1 MSGRGRFGAR
11 FGGRGRGRGRGGSSQ
26 PSQPS
31 QPPQPP
37 PQPPPAAPS
46 NVPPSW
52 GIYFPEL
59 TFSEE
64 DRRAE
69 LVATLARFFSSE
81 IGFELV
87 KRVRVVAE
95 REVMLELDYDAL
107 KARADIPDLFAALEM
122 APAEGLPCLRAA
134 VHEVVFNSP
143 LGRRELPGVQVPAAA
158 ARVAAPPRVD
168 VRLVNVPDSRVAFG
182 ELRSRNVGR
191 LVSVR
196 GTVTRVSPIKPLV
209 VALDFACEKC
219 EATQT
224 RRFADGKY
232 REPEACV
239 MQGCRGRKFAPDHDS
254 VKCVD
259 AQRVRIQELA
269 AELAAGDDDA
279 RAPRFAELE
288 LQGSLCDACE
298 PGEVVTALGV
308 VETTQ
313 VESSGGA
320 MQRQRD
326 ARMYDI
332 YLNAVSVVHQR
343 GAGEAGAAPG
353 LSAAAA
359 AAFRRGLPDL
369 DAEDA
374 HFGRTSAGWLG
385 VPGFEPD
392 VADAPEMSPSDLEF
406 IVRFTEECAGEQFK
420 HLVHSLCP
428 TIFGQDMVKAG
439 ALLSLF
445 GGVRKKLRGSG
456 ELPVRGSIHCLVV
469 GDPGLGKSQLL
480 KAASGLAPRGMY
492 VSGRSVSK
500 AGLTA
505 TVVKDAGTGGYAFEA
520 GAMVLSDGGVCC
532 IDEFDKMPN
541 EHTALLEA
549 MEQQSVSVA
558 KAGLTA
564 TLPARAAVLAAAN
577 PARGVYDRSRT
588 VHENVKMSP
597 ALLSR
602 FDLCFIL
609 LDVPDEEL
617 DDKLSR
623 HVLAPHG
630 TGGAPRLT
638 EARQELLAHR
648 AHADSDDD
656 DDDDARRKRTRA
668 GASGTSRSQPFDRD
682 ADRVSLRRQLRLDL
696 NGADAEFAPLPRGLM
711 RKYVAY
717 AAAYCHPRLTPPA
730 AEVLQEYYLELRA
743 RSAAGADVTPITPRQ
758 LESLCRLAE
767 ARAKV
772 ELRETVTRSDAF
784 DAVEIMRESL
794 REVMSGNAL
803 GKGFSGKGGKPN
815 KRGKAKLFVDG
826 MNARARE
833 KQSAYF
839 TTGELHALADDLRLE
854 LKDVDGFIES
864 LNVAGEILKSGR
876 LYKTASGDL

>member
-1 MSGRGRFGAR
+1 MSGRGRFA
-11 FGGRGRGRGRGGSSQ
+11 RGRGRGRGNGG

-31 QPPQPP
+31 QPTQQPP
-37 PQPPPAAPS
+37 APIPAVSS

-52 GIYFPEL
+52 PIYFPEL
-59 TFSEE
+59 PFSEE

-87 KRVRVVAE
+87 KNVRTVAE
-95 REVMLELDYDAL
+95 REVSLELDYVAL

-143 LGRRELPGVQVPAAA
+143 VGRKELPHLQIPATA

-168 VRLVNVPDSRVAFG
+168 VHLVDVPDSLISFG

-191 LVSVR
+191 LLSVR
-196 GTVTRVSPIKPLV
+196 GTVTRVAPVKPLV
-209 VALDFACEKC
+209 KSLQFTCDKC
-219 EATQT
+219 KATQT
-224 RRFADGKY
+224 ARFPDGKY
-232 REPEACV
+232 REPEGCV
-239 MQGCRGRKFAPDHDS
+239 MQGCRGKKFTAEHDTI
-254 VKCVD
+254 KCVD
-259 AQRVRIQELA
+259 SQRVRLQELA

-279 RAPRFAELE
+279 RAPRFTDVELE
-288 LQGSLCDACE
+288 GSLCDACE
-298 PGEVVTALGV
+298 PGEVVIVLGV
-308 VETTQ
+308 VETVS
-313 VESSGGA
+313 VEATGGA

-332 YLNAVSVVHQR
+332 FVNAVSVVKKR
-343 GAGEAGAAPG
+343 GIGETTAAAG

-359 AAFRRGLPDL
+359 DAFQRGLPDL
-369 DAEDA
+369 PAEDA
-374 HFGRTSAGWLG
+374 HFGRRNDGWLG
-385 VPGFEPD
+385 VPGFDPD
-392 VADAPEMSPSDLEF
+392 VVDVPDMSPSDLEF
-406 IVRFTEECAGEQFK
+406 IVRFTEECQGEQFK

-428 TIFGQDMVKAG
+428 VIYGQEMVKAG
-439 ALLSLF
+439 LLLSLF
-445 GGVRKKLRGSG
+445 GGVRKVLDKGG
-456 ELPVRGSIHCLVV
+456 DVPTRGSIHCLVV

-480 KAASGLAPRGMY
+480 KACSTLAPRGMY

-505 TVVKDAGTGGYAFEA
+505 TVVKDPGGGGYAFEA

-532 IDEFDKMPN
+532 VDEFDKMPN

-564 TLPARAAVLAAAN
+564 TLPSRAAVLAAAN
-577 PARGVYDRSRT
+577 PVGGVYNRSKT
-588 VHENVKMSP
+588 VYENLKMSP

-609 LDVPDEEL
+609 LDTPDEEL

-630 TGGAPRLT
+630 TGGALCLH
-638 EARQELLAHR
+638 EARQNLLSHR
-648 AHADSDDD
+648 PHSDSDDD
-656 DDDDARRKRTRA
+656 EESRVKRSRAGGTSQSQRRGGGHDDA
-668 GASGTSRSQPFDRD
+668 G
-682 ADRVSLRRQLRLDL
+682 RVFLKRQLRLDL

-711 RKYVAY
+711 RKYIAY
-717 AAAYCHPRLTPPA
+717 AMAYCHPKLTPAA
-730 AEVLQEYYLELRA
+730 AEVLQAYYLELRA

-772 ELRETVTRSDAF
+772 ELREVVTQSDAL
-784 DAVEIMRESL
+784 DAVEIMQESL
-794 REVMSGNAL
+794 KEVMSGRAL
-803 GKGFSGKGGKPN
+803 GKGFSGRGGKPN
-815 KRGKAKLFVDG
+815 QGGKAKLFIDG
-826 MNARARE
+826 MNARAVE
-833 KQSAYF
+833 KESAYF
-839 TTGELHALADDLRLE
+839 TIGELHALVDDLRLD
-854 LKDVDGFIES
+854 LKDVDRFIDN
-864 LNVAGEILKSGR
+864 LNMEGEILKSGR
-876 LYKTASGDL
+876 LYRSASG

>member
-1 MSGRGRFGAR
+1 MSGRGRFGGGR
-11 FGGRGRGRGRGGSSQ
+11 FGGRGRGRGRGGGVPPQSTQ
-26 PSQPS
+26 PT
-31 QPPQPP
+31 QPP
-37 PQPPPAAPS
+37 PPNPAAPS

-52 GIYFPEL
+52 SIYFPEL

-87 KRVRVVAE
+87 KNVRTVAE
-95 REVMLELDYDAL
+95 REVMLELDYVAL

-134 VHEVVFNSP
+134 VHEVIFNSP
-143 LGRRELPGVQVPAAA
+143 VGRKELPHLQIPAAA
-158 ARVAAPPRVD
+158 SRIAAPPRVD
-168 VRLVNVPDSRVAFG
+168 VHLMNIPDSQISFG
-182 ELRSRNVGR
+182 DLRSRNVGR
-191 LVSVR
+191 LVSIR
-196 GTVTRVSPIKPLV
+196 GTVTRVSPIEPLV
-209 VALDFACEKC
+209 ESLRFACEKC
-219 EATQT
+219 ERTQT
-224 RRFADGKY
+224 VRFADGTY

-239 MQGCRGRKFAPDHDS
+239 MRGCRGKKFAPDHES

-259 AQRVRIQELA
+259 SQRVRVQEIA
-269 AELAAGDDDA
+269 SELAAGDDDA
-279 RAPRFAELE
+279 RVPRFADVELK
-288 LQGSLCDACE
+288 GTLCDACE
-298 PGEVVTALGV
+298 PGERVDVLGV
-308 VETTQ
+308 VETAQ

-320 MQRQRD
+320 MKKQRD

-332 YLNAVSVVHQR
+332 FIDAVSVVRKR
-343 GAGEAGAAPG
+343 GSGETSVAPG

-359 AAFRRGLPDL
+359 AAFQRGLPDL
-369 DAEDA
+369 EAEDA
-374 HFGRTSAGWLG
+374 HFGRTNEGWLG
-385 VPGFEPD
+385 VEGFEPD
-392 VADAPEMSPSDLEF
+392 IVGGEPDMSPSDLEF

-428 TIFGQDMVKAG
+428 VIYGQEAVKAG
-439 ALLSLF
+439 LLLSLF
-445 GGVRKKLRGSG
+445 GGVRKQLCEGDV
-456 ELPVRGSIHCLVV
+456 PTRGSIHCLVV
-469 GDPGLGKSQLL
+469 GDPGMGKSQLL

-505 TVVKDAGTGGYAFEA
+505 TVVRDRSGGYAFEA
-520 GAMVLSDGGVCC
+520 GAMVLSDGGACC

-564 TLPARAAVLAAAN
+564 TLPSRAAVLAAAN
-577 PARGVYDRSRT
+577 PRHGAYDRSRSIR
-588 VHENVKMSP
+588 ENLNFSP

-609 LDVPDEEL
+609 LDTPDEAL

-630 TGGAPRLT
+630 TGGAMRLA
-638 EARQELLAHR
+638 EARQGLLAHR
-648 AHADSDDD
+648 AHEDSDDE
-656 DDDDARRKRTRA
+656 DDDARTKRGRA
-668 GASGTSRSQPFDRD
+668 GGSSLSRPESFDRD
-682 ADRVSLRRQLRLDL
+682 AGRVSLKKQLRLDL
-696 NGADAEFAPLPRGLM
+696 DGADEEFAPLPRGLM
-711 RKYVAY
+711 RKYIAY
-717 AAAYCHPRLTPPA
+717 AVAYCHPRLTPPA
-730 AEVLQEYYLELRA
+730 AEVLQAYYLELRA
-743 RSAAGADVTPITPRQ
+743 RSSAGADITPVTPRQ

-772 ELRETVTRSDAF
+772 ELREVVTRSDAM
-784 DAVEIMRESL
+784 DAVEIMQESL

-803 GKGFSGKGGKPN
+803 GKGFSGKRGKPN
-815 KRGKAKLFVDG
+815 QRGKAKLFIDG
-826 MNARARE
+826 MNARAIE
-833 KQSAYF
+833 KESAYF
-839 TTGELHALADDLRLE
+839 TAGELHALADDLRLE
-854 LKDVDGFIES
+854 LKDVDGFIEG
-864 LNVAGEILKSGR
+864 LNMAGEILKSGR
-876 LYKTASGDL
+876 LYKSASA

>member
-31 QPPQPP
+31 QPPQRS
-37 PQPPPAAPS
+37 PQPPSAAPS

-52 GIYFPEL
+52 SIYFPEL

-87 KRVRVVAE
+87 KHVRTVAE
-95 REVMLELDYDAL
+95 RELMLELDYDAL

-143 LGRRELPGVQVPAAA
+143 VGRRELPGVQIPAAA

-168 VRLVNVPDSRVAFG
+168 VHLVNVPDSHITFG

-191 LVSVR
+191 LVSIR

-209 VALDFACEKC
+209 VALGFACEKC
-219 EATQT
+219 EATQMC
-224 RRFADGKY
+224 RFADGKY

-239 MQGCRGRKFAPDHDS
+239 MQGCRGRKFTPDHDT

-313 VESSGGA
+313 VESSGSA

-332 YLNAVSVVHQR
+332 YLNTVSVVRQR
-343 GAGEAGAAPG
+343 GAGEAGVAPG

-369 DAEDA
+369 AAEDA

-392 VADAPEMSPSDLEF
+392 VGDVPEMSPSDLEF

-428 TIFGQDMVKAG
+428 TIYGQDMVKAG
-439 ALLSLF
+439 TLLSLF

-456 ELPVRGSIHCLVV
+456 DVPVRGSIHCLLV
-469 GDPGLGKSQLL
+469 GDPGLGKSQIL

-532 IDEFDKMPN
+532 VDEFDKMPS
-541 EHTALLEA
+541 EHAALLEA

-588 VHENVKMSP
+588 VHENIKMSP

-648 AHADSDDD
+648 AYADSDDD
-656 DDDDARRKRTRA
+656 DEDARRKRTRA
-668 GASGTSRSQPFDRD
+668 GASGTSQSQPFDRD
-682 ADRVSLRRQLRLDL
+682 GDRVSLKRQLRLDL
-696 NGADAEFAPLPRGLM
+696 NGTDAEFAPLPRGLM

-743 RSAAGADVTPITPRQ
+743 RSAAGGDITPITPRQ

-794 REVMSGNAL
+794 REVMSSNAL

-839 TTGELHALADDLRLE
+839 TAGELHALADDLRLE

-876 LYKTASGDL
+876 LYKSASGTT

>member
-1 MSGRGRFGAR
+1 M
-11 FGGRGRGRGRGGSSQ
+11 
-26 PSQPS
+26 
-31 QPPQPP
+31 
-37 PQPPPAAPS
+37 
-46 NVPPSW
+46 
-52 GIYFPEL
+52 
-59 TFSEE
+59 
-64 DRRAE
+64 
-69 LVATLARFFSSE
+69 ATLARFFSSE

-87 KRVRVVAE
+87 KHVRTVAE
-95 REVMLELDYDAL
+95 REVMLELDYVAL

-143 LGRRELPGVQVPAAA
+143 VGRRELPGVQIPAAA

-168 VRLVNVPDSRVAFG
+168 VHLVNVPDSHIAFG

-209 VALDFACEKC
+209 VALLAFACEKC

-224 RRFADGKY
+224 LRFADGRY

-254 VKCVD
+254 VQCVD
-259 AQRVRIQELA
+259 SQRVRVQELA
-269 AELAAGDDDA
+269 AELEAGDDDA

-288 LQGSLCDACE
+288 LTGSLCDACE

-308 VETTQ
+308 VETAQ

-332 YLNAVSVVHQR
+332 FINAVSVVRRR
-343 GAGEAGAAPG
+343 GAGEEGAAPG

-374 HFGRTSAGWLG
+374 HFGRASAGWLG

-392 VADAPEMSPSDLEF
+392 GKDAPEMSPSDLEF

-428 TIFGQDMVKAG
+428 TIYGQDAVKAG
-439 ALLSLF
+439 VLLSLF

-456 ELPVRGSIHCLVV
+456 EVPVRGSIHCLLV

-532 IDEFDKMPN
+532 VDEFDKMPS
-541 EHTALLEA
+541 EHAALLEA

-577 PARGVYDRSRT
+577 PAGGAYNRSRT
-588 VHENVKMSP
+588 VHENIKMSP

-656 DDDDARRKRTRA
+656 DDDDDDARRKRTRA
-668 GASGTSRSQPFDRD
+668 GAPGFLASQSQPLFRD
-682 ADRVSLRRQLRLDL
+682 ADRVSLKRQLRLDL

-772 ELRETVTRSDAF
+772 ELRETVTRSDAL

-839 TTGELHALADDLRLE
+839 TAGELHALADDLRLE

-876 LYKTASGDL
+876 LYKSAGS

>member
-1 MSGRGRFGAR
+1 
-11 FGGRGRGRGRGGSSQ
+11 
-26 PSQPS
+26 
-31 QPPQPP
+31 
-37 PQPPPAAPS
+37 
-46 NVPPSW
+46 
-52 GIYFPEL
+52 
-59 TFSEE
+59 
-64 DRRAE
+64 
-69 LVATLARFFSSE
+69 
-81 IGFELV
+81 
-87 KRVRVVAE
+87 
-95 REVMLELDYDAL
+95 
-107 KARADIPDLFAALEM
+107 
-122 APAEGLPCLRAA
+122 
-134 VHEVVFNSP
+134 
-143 LGRRELPGVQVPAAA
+143 
-158 ARVAAPPRVD
+158 
-168 VRLVNVPDSRVAFG
+168 
-182 ELRSRNVGR
+182 
-191 LVSVR
+191 
-196 GTVTRVSPIKPLV
+196 
-209 VALDFACEKC
+209 
-219 EATQT
+219 
-224 RRFADGKY
+224 
-232 REPEACV
+232 
-239 MQGCRGRKFAPDHDS
+239 
-254 VKCVD
+254 
-259 AQRVRIQELA
+259 
-269 AELAAGDDDA
+269 
-279 RAPRFAELE
+279 
-288 LQGSLCDACE
+288 
-298 PGEVVTALGV
+298 
-308 VETTQ
+308 
-313 VESSGGA
+313 
-320 MQRQRD
+320 
-326 ARMYDI
+326 
-332 YLNAVSVVHQR
+332 
-343 GAGEAGAAPG
+343 
-353 LSAAAA
+353 
-359 AAFRRGLPDL
+359 
-369 DAEDA
+369 
-374 HFGRTSAGWLG
+374 
-385 VPGFEPD
+385 
-392 VADAPEMSPSDLEF
+392 
-406 IVRFTEECAGEQFK
+406 
-420 HLVHSLCP
+420 
-428 TIFGQDMVKAG
+428 MVKAG
-439 ALLSLF
+439 MLLSLF

-456 ELPVRGSIHCLVV
+456 EVPVRGSIHCLLV

-532 IDEFDKMPN
+532 VDEFDKMPS
-541 EHTALLEA
+541 EHAALLEA

-577 PARGVYDRSRT
+577 PAGGVYNRSRT
-588 VHENVKMSP
+588 VHENIKMSP

-656 DDDDARRKRTRA
+656 DDDDDARRKRTRA
-668 GASGTSRSQPFDRD
+668 GAPGFLASQSQPFDRD
-682 ADRVSLRRQLRLDL
+682 ADRVSLKRQLRLDL

-772 ELRETVTRSDAF
+772 ELRETVTRSDAL

-839 TTGELHALADDLRLE
+839 TAGELHALADDLRLE

-876 LYKTASGDL
+876 LYKSAGS

>member
-1 MSGRGRFGAR
+1 M
-11 FGGRGRGRGRGGSSQ
+11 
-26 PSQPS
+26 
-31 QPPQPP
+31 
-37 PQPPPAAPS
+37 
-46 NVPPSW
+46 
-52 GIYFPEL
+52 
-59 TFSEE
+59 
-64 DRRAE
+64 
-69 LVATLARFFSSE
+69 ATLARFFSSE

-87 KRVRVVAE
+87 KHVRVVAE
-95 REVMLELDYDAL
+95 REVMLELDYVAL

-143 LGRRELPGVQVPAAA
+143 VGRRELPGVQIPAAA

-168 VRLVNVPDSRVAFG
+168 VHLVNVPDSHIAFG

-209 VALDFACEKC
+209 VALAFACEKC

-224 RRFADGKY
+224 LRFADGRY

-254 VKCVD
+254 VQCVD
-259 AQRVRIQELA
+259 SQRVRVQELA
-269 AELAAGDDDA
+269 AELEAGDDDA

-288 LQGSLCDACE
+288 LTGSLCDACE

-308 VETTQ
+308 VETAQ

-332 YLNAVSVVHQR
+332 FINAVSVVRRR
-343 GAGEAGAAPG
+343 GAGEEGAAPG

-374 HFGRTSAGWLG
+374 HFGRASAGWLG

-392 VADAPEMSPSDLEF
+392 GKDAPEMSPSDLEF

-428 TIFGQDMVKAG
+428 TIYGQDAVKAG
-439 ALLSLF
+439 VLLSLF

-456 ELPVRGSIHCLVV
+456 EVPVRGSIHCLLV

-532 IDEFDKMPN
+532 VDEFDKMPS
-541 EHTALLEA
+541 EHAALLEA

-577 PARGVYDRSRT
+577 PAGGAYNRSRT
-588 VHENVKMSP
+588 VHENIKMSP

-656 DDDDARRKRTRA
+656 DDDDDARRKRTRA
-668 GASGTSRSQPFDRD
+668 GAPGFLASQSQPLFRD
-682 ADRVSLRRQLRLDL
+682 ADRVSLKRQLRLDL

-772 ELRETVTRSDAF
+772 ELRETVTRSDAL

-839 TTGELHALADDLRLE
+839 TAGELHALADDLRLE

-876 LYKTASGDL
+876 LYKSAGS

>member
-1 MSGRGRFGAR
+1 M
-11 FGGRGRGRGRGGSSQ
+11 
-26 PSQPS
+26 
-31 QPPQPP
+31 
-37 PQPPPAAPS
+37 
-46 NVPPSW
+46 
-52 GIYFPEL
+52 
-59 TFSEE
+59 
-64 DRRAE
+64 
-69 LVATLARFFSSE
+69 ATLARFFSSE

-87 KRVRVVAE
+87 KHVRTVAE
-95 REVMLELDYDAL
+95 REVMLELDYVAL

-143 LGRRELPGVQVPAAA
+143 GGRWEPPGVQSPAAA
-158 ARVAAPPRVD
+158 ARGAAPPRVD
-168 VRLVNVPDSRVAFG
+168 VHLVNVPDSHIAFG

-209 VALDFACEKC
+209 VALAFACEKC

-224 RRFADGKY
+224 LRFADGRY

-254 VKCVD
+254 VQCVD
-259 AQRVRIQELA
+259 SQRVRVQELA
-269 AELAAGDDDA
+269 AELEAGDDDA

-288 LQGSLCDACE
+288 LTGSLCDACE

-308 VETTQ
+308 VETAQ

-332 YLNAVSVVHQR
+332 FINAVSVVRRR
-343 GAGEAGAAPG
+343 GAGEEGAAPG

-374 HFGRTSAGWLG
+374 HFGRASAGWLG

-392 VADAPEMSPSDLEF
+392 GKDAPEMSPSDLEF

-428 TIFGQDMVKAG
+428 TIYGQDAVKAG
-439 ALLSLF
+439 VLLSLF

-456 ELPVRGSIHCLVV
+456 EVPVRGSIHCLLV

-532 IDEFDKMPN
+532 VDEFDKMPS
-541 EHTALLEA
+541 EHAALLEA

-577 PARGVYDRSRT
+577 PAGGAYNRSRT
-588 VHENVKMSP
+588 VHENIKMSP

-630 TGGAPRLT
+630 TGGAPHLT

-656 DDDDARRKRTRA
+656 DDDDDDARRKRTRA
-668 GASGTSRSQPFDRD
+668 GAPGFLASQSQPLFRD
-682 ADRVSLRRQLRLDL
+682 ADRVSLKRQLRLDL

-772 ELRETVTRSDAF
+772 ELRETVTRSDAL

-839 TTGELHALADDLRLE
+839 TAGELHALADDLRLE

-876 LYKTASGDL
+876 LYKSASS

>member
-1 MSGRGRFGAR
+1 MSGRGRFGGR
-11 FGGRGRGRGRGGSSQ
+11 FGRGRGGRGRGGEGPSQ

-31 QPPQPP
+31 QPT
-37 PQPPPAAPS
+37 PPPAPSPAAAS

-52 GIYFPEL
+52 SIYFPEL
-59 TFSEE
+59 PFSEE

-87 KRVRVVAE
+87 KNVRIVAE
-95 REVMLELDYDAL
+95 REVMLELDYVAL

-143 LGRRELPGVQVPAAA
+143 VGRSELPHLQIPAAA

-168 VRLVNVPDSRVAFG
+168 VHLVDVPDSLLSFG

-191 LVSVR
+191 LVSIR
-196 GTVTRVSPIKPLV
+196 GTVTRVAPIKPLV
-209 VALDFACEKC
+209 KSLQFTCDKC
-219 EATQT
+219 EQVQT
-224 RRFADGKY
+224 LWFPDGKY
-232 REPEACV
+232 REPDACV
-239 MQGCRGRKFAPDHDS
+239 MQGCRGKKFTAQHDT
-254 VKCVD
+254 VRCVD
-259 AQRVRIQELA
+259 SQRVRLQELS
-269 AELAAGDDDA
+269 AELAAGDEDG
-279 RAPRFAELE
+279 RAPRFADVELE
-288 LQGSLCDACE
+288 GSLCDACE
-298 PGEVVTALGV
+298 PGEIAVVLGV
-308 VETTQ
+308 VETVS
-313 VESSGGA
+313 VEASGSA

-326 ARMYDI
+326 QRMYDI
-332 YLNAVSVVHQR
+332 FINAVSVVKGR
-343 GAGEAGAAPG
+343 GFGETSAAPG

-359 AAFRRGLPDL
+359 RAFQKGLPDL
-369 DAEDA
+369 AAEDA
-374 HFGRTSAGWLG
+374 HFGVKSLGWLG
-385 VPGFEPD
+385 VPGFDPD
-392 VADAPEMSPSDLEF
+392 GLDTPDMSHSDLEF

-428 TIFGQDMVKAG
+428 VIYGQEMVKAG
-439 ALLSLF
+439 LLLSLF
-445 GGVRKKLRGSG
+445 GGVRKTLPASG
-456 ELPVRGSIHCLVV
+456 NVPTRGSIHTLLI

-480 KAASGLAPRGMY
+480 KAASKLAPRGMY

-505 TVVKDAGTGGYAFEA
+505 TVVKDPVSGGYAFEA

-532 IDEFDKMPN
+532 VDEFDKMPN

-577 PARGVYDRSRT
+577 PVAGVYNRSKT
-588 VHENVKMSP
+588 VHENLKMSP

-609 LDVPDEEL
+609 LDTPDEEL

-630 TGGAPRLT
+630 TGGTLRLT
-638 EARQELLAHR
+638 EARQHLLAHR
-648 AHADSDDD
+648 AHSDSEDDD
-656 DDDDARRKRTRA
+656 EESRVKRRNA
-668 GASGTSRSQPFDRD
+668 GGGASQSQHGSGVDD
-682 ADRVSLRRQLRLDL
+682 SNRVSLKRHLRLDV
-696 NGADAEFAPLPRGLM
+696 NGTDEEFAPLPRGLM
-711 RKYVAY
+711 RKYIAY
-717 AAAYCHPRLTPPA
+717 AMAYCHPKLTPPA
-730 AEVLQEYYLELRA
+730 AKVLQAYYLELRA
-743 RSAAGADVTPITPRQ
+743 RSAAGADVTPVTPRQ

-772 ELRETVTRSDAF
+772 ELREVVTVADAM
-784 DAVEIMRESL
+784 DAVEIMQESL
-794 REVMSGNAL
+794 KEVMSGRAL
-803 GKGFSGKGGKPN
+803 GKGFSGRGGKPN
-815 KRGKAKLFVDG
+815 KRGKAKLFIDG
-826 MNARARE
+826 MNARAVE
-833 KQSAYF
+833 KESAYF
-839 TTGELHALADDLRLE
+839 TIGELHALVDDLRLE
-854 LKDVDGFIES
+854 LKDTDGFIEN
-864 LNVAGEILKSGR
+864 LNMEGEILKSGR
-876 LYKTASGDL
+876 LYKSASG

>member
-1 MSGRGRFGAR
+1 
-11 FGGRGRGRGRGGSSQ
+11 
-26 PSQPS
+26 
-31 QPPQPP
+31 
-37 PQPPPAAPS
+37 
-46 NVPPSW
+46 
-52 GIYFPEL
+52 
-59 TFSEE
+59 
-64 DRRAE
+64 
-69 LVATLARFFSSE
+69 
-81 IGFELV
+81 
-87 KRVRVVAE
+87 
-95 REVMLELDYDAL
+95 
-107 KARADIPDLFAALEM
+107 
-122 APAEGLPCLRAA
+122 
-134 VHEVVFNSP
+134 
-143 LGRRELPGVQVPAAA
+143 
-158 ARVAAPPRVD
+158 
-168 VRLVNVPDSRVAFG
+168 
-182 ELRSRNVGR
+182 
-191 LVSVR
+191 
-196 GTVTRVSPIKPLV
+196 
-209 VALDFACEKC
+209 
-219 EATQT
+219 
-224 RRFADGKY
+224 
-232 REPEACV
+232 
-239 MQGCRGRKFAPDHDS
+239 
-254 VKCVD
+254 
-259 AQRVRIQELA
+259 
-269 AELAAGDDDA
+269 
-279 RAPRFAELE
+279 
-288 LQGSLCDACE
+288 
-298 PGEVVTALGV
+298 
-308 VETTQ
+308 
-313 VESSGGA
+313 
-320 MQRQRD
+320 
-326 ARMYDI
+326 
-332 YLNAVSVVHQR
+332 
-343 GAGEAGAAPG
+343 
-353 LSAAAA
+353 
-359 AAFRRGLPDL
+359 
-369 DAEDA
+369 
-374 HFGRTSAGWLG
+374 
-385 VPGFEPD
+385 
-392 VADAPEMSPSDLEF
+392 
-406 IVRFTEECAGEQFK
+406 
-420 HLVHSLCP
+420 
-428 TIFGQDMVKAG
+428 
-439 ALLSLF
+439 
-445 GGVRKKLRGSG
+445 VRKKLRGSG
-456 ELPVRGSIHCLVV
+456 EVPVRGSIHCLLV

-532 IDEFDKMPN
+532 VDEFDKMPS
-541 EHTALLEA
+541 EHAALLEA

-577 PARGVYDRSRT
+577 PAGGVYNRSRT
-588 VHENVKMSP
+588 VHENIKISP

-656 DDDDARRKRTRA
+656 DDDDDARRKRTRA
-668 GASGTSRSQPFDRD
+668 GAPGFLASQSQPLFRD
-682 ADRVSLRRQLRLDL
+682 ADRVSLKRQLRLDL

-772 ELRETVTRSDAF
+772 ELRETVTRSDAL

-839 TTGELHALADDLRLE
+839 TAGELHALADDLRLE

-876 LYKTASGDL
+876 LYKSAGS